1 MTFVNKKGY
10 NEYNNKDTLIV
21 SCPNQMLA
29 ATLFAGYKC
38 IGVQMLL
45 ATLLATN
52 KCVGG
57 QMLIKIYLFGGR
69 FFVRNE
75 KYIIEKI
82 KILRYF
88 YLQTKPFFGH
98 FHLLVTR
105 FELFC

>member
-1 MTFVNKKGY
+1 MSNLFIGLLNRKNRQKVLTFVNKIDY
-10 NEYNNKDTLIV
+10 YEYNNIDTLIV

-57 QMLIKIYLFGGR
+57 QI
-69 FFVRNE
+69 
-75 KYIIEKI
+75 
-82 KILRYF
+82 
-88 YLQTKPFFGH
+88 
-98 FHLLVTR
+98 
-105 FELFC
+105 

>member
-1 MTFVNKKGY
+1 MNIIIEIQK
-10 NEYNNKDTLIV
+10 V

-57 QMLIKIYLFGGR
+57 QM
-69 FFVRNE
+69 FFV
-75 KYIIEKI
+75 IIK
-82 KILRYF
+82 
-88 YLQTKPFFGH
+88 
-98 FHLLVTR
+98 
-105 FELFC
+105 

>member
-1 MTFVNKKGY
+1 MNYKKTHKSTYNKMYESFEKVLTFVNKKGY
-10 NEYNNKDTLIV
+10 NEYNSRDTLIV

-57 QMLIKIYLFGGR
+57 QMLIKSTFSEVD
-69 FFVRNE
+69 F
-75 KYIIEKI
+75 
-82 KILRYF
+82 
-88 YLQTKPFFGH
+88 
-98 FHLLVTR
+98 LLEMR
-105 FELFC
+105 